1 MTSSNQT
8 LAKIVMV
15 VFLMPFFAKCDI
27 DTAGEMREMIGDKE
41 HLQHEFNN
49 MFSKEDIRKISREEM
64 AAAWF
69 RLVITVYQ
77 DCHFKGCNSFCQ
89 AVLRTTKSLPTRVGY
104 YLFDLC

>member
-8 LAKIVMV
+8 LAKIVLV

-49 MFSKEDIRKISREEM
+49 MFSKEDVRKISRQEM

-69 RLVITVYQ
+69 RLVFPVYQ
-77 DCHFKGCNSFCQ
+77 GKGCNSFCRE
-89 AVLRTTKSLPTRVGY
+89 VLRITQSLPTLVGY